1 MCWGLRLKTAFPG
14 KAIKKKESVP
24 RYKNGAHFLPFT
36 GVLLFQGIVSHNKN
50 ASQNALTRMIRNY
63 IANCFYFCILA
74 VKNWQK

>member
-1 MCWGLRLKTAFPG
+1 MCCGLRLKTAFPWQG
-14 KAIKKKESVP
+14 NKKTESVP

-36 GVLLFQGIVSHNKN
+36 GALLFQGIVSHNKN